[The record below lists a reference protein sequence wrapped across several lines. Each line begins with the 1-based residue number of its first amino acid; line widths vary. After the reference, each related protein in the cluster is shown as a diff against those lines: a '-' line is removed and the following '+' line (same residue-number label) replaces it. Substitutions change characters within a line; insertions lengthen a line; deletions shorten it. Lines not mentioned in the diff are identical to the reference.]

1 MNDLMLFPGAMAR
14 DPSIDAWFTGAGN
27 PLRLMVQPWY
37 ERMRACGGDV
47 RELMHDF
54 CPTACVGQAAFAYV
68 NAFSKH
74 ANIGFYQGASLP
86 DPSGLLQ
93 GTGKRM
99 RHVKLLWG
107 QPVDETAVAALIMAA
122 YDDMRARLRAAG

>member
-1 MNDLMLFPGAMAR
+1 MLFPGAMTY
-14 DPSIDAWFTGAGN
+14 DPLIDAWFTDSDA

-37 ERMRACGGDV
+37 HRIRACGGDV
-47 RELMHDF
+47 CELMHDF

-68 NAFSKH
+68 NAFGSH

-99 RHVKLLWG
+99 RHIKLHWG
-107 QPVDETAVAALIMAA
+107 QSVDDAAVMALIIAA
-122 YDDMRARLRAAG
+122 YDDMHARLRSAQ